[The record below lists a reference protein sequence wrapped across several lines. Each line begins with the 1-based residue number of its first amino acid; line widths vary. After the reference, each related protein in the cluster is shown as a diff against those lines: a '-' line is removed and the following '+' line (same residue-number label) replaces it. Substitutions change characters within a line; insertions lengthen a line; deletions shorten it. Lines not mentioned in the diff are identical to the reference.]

1 MLKPTMH
8 NYSELVMHADAT
20 LGCRSAFG
28 SGASKD
34 SHSHCCKSLWILC
47 MSYSIS
53 FHCDALWCTVMYCDA
68 LWCTVNGLQW
78 NGMVGASCPSQVI
91 AWPPTWGMV
100 RPGNSHHSCHRRS
113 ICHQLILLPLPLQVN
128 KTKQITKVLNRL
140 LTSHFQFLW
149 YLRCIFVICFDKLRH
164 CANVSPELILMW
176 VREEV

>member
-1 MLKPTMH
+1 MQGGRDEELLEMEKMLKPTMH

-47 MSYSIS
+47 MPYSIS
-53 FHCDALWCTVMYCDA
+53 FHCDALWCTVMHCDA

-128 KTKQITKVLNRL
+128 KTKQITKVLKRL
-140 LTSHFQFLW
+140 LTSHFQFL
-149 YLRCIFVICFDKLRH
+149 
-164 CANVSPELILMW
+164 
-176 VREEV
+176 